1 MNRSGTAF
9 QDRINISDNINV
21 QACQY
26 FLWLFDSRIFG
37 IDSEMRIQ
45 VIITILLKSGF

>member
-1 MNRSGTAF
+1 MNRFGTAL
-9 QDRINISDNINV
+9 QDRRNISDNINV

-37 IDSEMRIQ
+37 IDSEIRIQ
-45 VIITILLKSGF
+45 VIIIIIL